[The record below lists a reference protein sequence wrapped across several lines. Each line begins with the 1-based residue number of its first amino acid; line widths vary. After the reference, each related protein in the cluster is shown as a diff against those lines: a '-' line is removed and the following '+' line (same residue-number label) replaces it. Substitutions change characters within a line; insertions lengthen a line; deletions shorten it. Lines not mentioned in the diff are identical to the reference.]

1 MHAMVSSS
9 LSVFPFHHSSFLY
22 FVKPSQSVFFFF
34 LLLQH
39 SDINT
44 FQVISAQDWDEVA
57 SLSLVSAFRVT
68 ELNGAFWP
76 YFRLPLSSS
85 KIDLCQMPG
94 NTIEKMIHPVILIM
108 LLWAKYNWVSQLIL
122 LSTPWNIVI
131 SSIEFW
137 YAGQAILGLTKL
149 CLSFSSVEM
158 TGMCLPLENYDNS
171 INKLK
176 KEIYDLDYY
185 VSSPLYVMICALSI
199 SHNRMPF
206 IYFHIKWQ

>member
-1 MHAMVSSS
+1 MPWWALLCQSFHSVTQVFCTLWNLAS
-9 LSVFPFHHSSFLY
+9 LL
-22 FVKPSQSVFFFF
+22 FFF

-44 FQVISAQDWDEVA
+44 FEVISAQDWDEVA

-85 KIDLCQMPG
+85 KIDMCQMPG

-137 YAGQAILGLTKL
+137 YAGQAILGLNKALPQFFKFGNCRYVPTSRKL
-149 CLSFSSVEM
+149 WQF
-158 TGMCLPLENYDNS
+158 
-171 INKLK
+171 NK
-176 KEIYDLDYY
+176 
-185 VSSPLYVMICALSI
+185 
-199 SHNRMPF
+199 
-206 IYFHIKWQ
+206 